1 MDEHEQTTKII
12 VNNVSCMPYHNL
24 VCFVGKSVKKYNVN
38 DNIGHSK
45 HQRCDPDKMVC
56 PVSSINKTMSFVLNN
71 LTTDIPTIR
80 HRIMRG
86 IVLGSFM
93 NNCF

>member
-1 MDEHEQTTKII
+1 
-12 VNNVSCMPYHNL
+12 MPYHNL
-24 VCFVGKSVKKYNVN
+24 TCFVGKSVKKYTAS

-45 HQRCDPDKMVC
+45 HQRCDPDKIVL
-56 PVSSINKTMSFVLNN
+56 PVSSINRTMSFVLNS

-80 HRIMRG
+80 HRIIRG

-93 NNCF
+93 KNCF